1 MRVNDVDSIK
11 IYVILEARVLRA
23 HAWDKHF
30 PRG

>member
-1 MRVNDVDSIK
+1 MRVNDVDNIK
-11 IYVILEARVLRA
+11 RYVILEVRVLRA